1 MQKINKDK
9 FNTGVVFRV
18 GVLTNQIPTAIIAVK
33 YPHVSVPVLKSII
46 NNKAEDKN
54 KSRKIHF
61 DTVANDNMEPQTIL
75 TRVL

>member
-54 KSRKIHF
+54 KSQ
-61 DTVANDNMEPQTIL
+61 NDSF
-75 TRVL
+75 